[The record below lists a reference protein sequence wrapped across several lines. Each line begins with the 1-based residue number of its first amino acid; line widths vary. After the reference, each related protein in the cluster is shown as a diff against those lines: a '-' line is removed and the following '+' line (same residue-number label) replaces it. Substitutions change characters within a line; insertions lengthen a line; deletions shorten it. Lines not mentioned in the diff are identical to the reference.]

1 MKRLAL
7 SLVVLFLAGCS
18 SLLTTEAPAPVYYEP
33 QYDVSPVSCAAS
45 FRGVL
50 RVWEFSAASPFGR
63 PEMVVVKPDGEV
75 LFSGTYQWVSS
86 PGVLV
91 AEQLTR
97 DLSAG
102 GLFPLVVTGDSP
114 LSASLSLTG
123 RVDRFAWEKDGE
135 ASRAVLK
142 VETSLVE
149 SGAGRRILFHHIY
162 EMKSPPFS
170 GSDSAVFARA
180 MGGLMGRFSERFR
193 KDLCAVAGRGSS

>member
-7 SLVVLFLAGCS
+7 PLAVLFLAGCS

-33 QYDVSPVSCAAS
+33 QYDVSPVSCPAS

-50 RVWEFSAASPFGR
+50 RVWDFSAASPFGR
-63 PEMVVVKPDGEV
+63 PEMVVLKAGGEV
-75 LFSGTYQWVSS
+75 QYSGTYQWVSS

-91 AEQLTR
+91 AEDLTR

-114 LSASLSLTG
+114 LSASLSLSG
-123 RVDRFAWEKDGE
+123 RVDRFAWERKGD

-149 SGAGRRILFHHIY
+149 SGSGKHVLFHHIY
-162 EMKSPPFS
+162 DMSSPPFQ
-170 GSDSAVFARA
+170 GSDAALFARA
-180 MGGLMGRFSERFR
+180 MGELMGRFSERFR
-193 KDLCAVAGRGSS
+193 KDLCAAAVRGPS